1 MRGLRALADG
11 VGLDYACVAIHS
23 HCMARKEAVYVRVDA
38 EDKAILARVEATL
51 GRETTLSAWIRSVL
65 REAAQKRLAGLDS
78 V

>member
-1 MRGLRALADG
+1 
-11 VGLDYACVAIHS
+11 
-23 HCMARKEAVYVRVDA
+23 MARKEAVYVRVDA